1 MHFTSGSASLGHYEH
16 SMRESQR
23 PNDSCSLNR
32 SETGKRNK
40 RGELQL
46 SSFYR
51 KIISRFLSWV
61 VLQVFPISLFFLLS
75 FFHFLPVCS
84 DLPWA
89 SFDTPWQWL
98 WSINHLFPEL
108 SVPACSEM
116 KQQPLDHRHRRFQP
130 FSARLSCQPPPPHH
144 TPNNRTLLW
153 CCTDISN
160 HLVCFQ
166 AKYR

>member
-1 MHFTSGSASLGHYEH
+1 MHFTSGSASLGHYEY
-16 SMRESQR
+16 SMSESER
-23 PNDSCSLNR
+23 PNDSCSLNISVMKETNVENR
-32 SETGKRNK
+32 SHFFLKKRISSS
-40 RGELQL
+40 
-46 SSFYR
+46 SSF
-51 KIISRFLSWV
+51 
-61 VLQVFPISLFFLLS
+61 FPSFFLLFS
-75 FFHFLPVCS
+75 ALVCS

-116 KQQPLDHRHRRFQP
+116 KQQPLDHRHCRFQP
-130 FSARLSCQPPPPHH
+130 FLLDFPAK
-144 TPNNRTLLW
+144 TPTPSNRTLLW
-153 CCTDISN
+153 CCIHISN